1 MQSTLW
7 NDLAAALPELW
18 MLGAVCFVLVFDLF
32 VPAARRD
39 LTYWLVQATLA
50 GALVFTVAGHDG
62 GRTLA
67 FGGHYVVDEMAVLLK
82 SAIYLVA
89 GAVFLYSRP
98 YLKDRGLFRGEY
110 FVLGLF
116 GVLGMMIMVSAHSF
130 VSLYLGLELLALSQ
144 YAMVAFFRDSLPA
157 SEAAMKYFVLGALA
171 SGMLLYGM
179 SVLYGT
185 VGSLDIAT
193 VANALS
199 QEEGRSAFALFGLV
213 FVVVGIAF
221 KFGAV
226 PFHMWVPDVYDGAP
240 TSVTLY
246 IGSAPKI
253 AAFAM
258 LMRLLSESLGPLTGD
273 WGQLL
278 AVLLVLSMAVG
289 NIIAIAQRRI
299 KRMLAYSTI
308 SHVGF
313 LFFGVMAGTQEG
325 YAAAM
330 FYAIVYAAM
339 AAGAFG
345 MLLLMSRQGYEPEHI
360 DDFKGLN
367 ERHPWLAFLM
377 LLLMFSMAGIPPTVG
392 FYAKLA
398 VIQAAVNVGEVWIA
412 VYAVVLSVIGAFYY
426 LRVVKYMYF
435 DKPEE
440 SHPVQPGMDAQ
451 VIMGING
458 LAMLAL
464 GVFPGGLMALCLRA
478 VGY

>member
-1 MQSTLW
+1 MESIW
-7 NDLAAALPELW
+7 NDLYLALPELYL
-18 MLGAVCFVLVFDLF
+18 LGMVCFILVFDLF

-39 LTYWLVQATLA
+39 LTYWLVQLTLA
-50 GALVFTVAGHDG
+50 GALVLTIWVYDG
-62 GRTLA
+62 SRSIG
-67 FGGHYVVDEMAVLLK
+67 FHGHYVVDEMAVLLK
-82 SAIYLVA
+82 CAIYVVA
-89 GAVFLYSRP
+89 AAVFLYSRP
-98 YLKDRGLFRGEY
+98 YLKDRGMFRGEY
-110 FVLGLF
+110 FVLGLC
-116 GVLGMMIMVSAHSF
+116 GVLGMMIMVSAHTF
-130 VSLYLGLELLALSQ
+130 VSMFLGLELLALSQ
-144 YAMVAFFRDSLPA
+144 YAMVAFFRDSLAA

-179 SVLYGT
+179 SILYGS

-193 VANALS
+193 VASHLS
-199 QEEGRSAFALFGLV
+199 REGGRDAFAVFGLV
-213 FVVVGIAF
+213 FMVVGIAF

-258 LMRLLSESLGPLTGD
+258 LMRLLAESLGPLSAD
-273 WGQLL
+273 WAQLL

-289 NIIAIAQRRI
+289 NLIAIAQRRI

-313 LFFGVMAGTQEG
+313 LLLGAMTGTEEG
-325 YAAAM
+325 FAAAM
-330 FYAIVYAAM
+330 FYAIVYALM
-339 AAGAFG
+339 SAGAFG
-345 MLLLMSRQGYEPEHI
+345 MLLLLSRQGYEPERI

-367 ERHPWLAFLM
+367 ERHPWLAFMM
-377 LLLMFSMAGIPPTVG
+377 LLLMFSMAGVPPTVG

-398 VIQAAVNVGEVWIA
+398 VIQAAINVGEVWIG

-426 LRVVKYMYF
+426 LRVVKFMYF

-440 SHPVQPGMDAQ
+440 TLPVQAGWDAQ
-451 VIMGING
+451 LAMGVNG

-464 GVFPGGLMALCLRA
+464 GIFPGGLMTLCLHA

>member
-1 MQSTLW
+1 MESIW
-7 NDLAAALPELW
+7 NDLGTALPELY
-18 MLGAVCFVLVFDLF
+18 MLGMVCFVLVFDLF
-32 VPAARRD
+32 LPAARRD
-39 LTYWLVQATLA
+39 LTYWLVQLTLA
-50 GALVFTVAGHDG
+50 GAFVLTLAGYDG
-62 GRTLA
+62 GRTVA
-67 FGGHYVVDEMAVLLK
+67 FDGHYVVDEMAVLLK
-82 SAIYLVA
+82 SAIYLIA
-89 GAVFLYSRP
+89 MAVFLYSRP

-130 VSLYLGLELLALSQ
+130 LSLYLGLELLALSQ
-144 YAMVAFFRDSLPA
+144 YAMVAFFRDSLAA

-193 VANALS
+193 VARALS
-199 QEEGRSAFALFGLV
+199 AEEGRSAFAVFGLV
-213 FVVVGIAF
+213 FMVVGIAF

-258 LMRLLSESLGPLTGD
+258 LMRLLAESLGPLTTD

-289 NIIAIAQRRI
+289 NVIAIAQRRI

-313 LFFGVMAGTQEG
+313 LFFGAMAGTQEG
-325 YAAAM
+325 YAASM

-345 MLLLMSRQGYEPEHI
+345 MLLLLSRQGYEPERI

-367 ERHPWLAFLM
+367 ERHPWLAFMM
-377 LLLMFSMAGIPPTVG
+377 LLLMFSMAGVPPTVG

-426 LRVVKYMYF
+426 LRIVKFMYF

-440 SHPVQPGMDAQ
+440 AHPVRPGMDAQ
-451 VIMGING
+451 VVMGVNG
-458 LAMLAL
+458 LSMLVL
-464 GVFPGGLMALCLRA
+464 GLFPGGLMALCLRA